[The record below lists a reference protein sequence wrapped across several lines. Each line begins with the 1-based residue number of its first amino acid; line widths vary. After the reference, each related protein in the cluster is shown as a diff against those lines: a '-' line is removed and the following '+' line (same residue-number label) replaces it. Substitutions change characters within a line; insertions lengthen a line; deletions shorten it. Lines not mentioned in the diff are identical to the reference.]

1 MKWLAAR
8 WTLLFRLP
16 ILMPALILTAC
27 ASMPLGTMAQLSG
40 YDQNRLLQLSPAELQ
55 ASVAFSAGFR
65 IEPDS
70 STLRLDVLTTQGD
83 HWGRPLPLVLSDE
96 GSAEDDGGWFS
107 GPIPVHRYTLK
118 LSDEGADAL
127 EQLKAQVRDTPIQ
140 KLSFAV
146 NWRFQ
151 QPQPDGQPTAWVD
164 LRLHADEAPLRLI
177 DGAVIEFEADSGE

>member
-1 MKWLAAR
+1 MS
-8 WTLLFRLP
+8 
-16 ILMPALILTAC
+16 ALILTAC
-27 ASMPLGTMAQLSG
+27 ASVPLGTMAQLSG
-40 YDQNRLLQLSPAELQ
+40 YDQNRLLQLQPGELQ

-70 STLRLDVLTTQGD
+70 SALHLDVLNAQGD

-96 GSAEDDGGWFS
+96 GSAEIDGGWFS
-107 GPIPVHRYTLK
+107 GPIPVHRYTLT
-118 LSDEGADAL
+118 LSDEGANAL
-127 EQLKAQVRDTPIQ
+127 EQVKAQVRDTPIK

-164 LRLHADEAPLRLI
+164 LRLRTDEAPLRLI
-177 DGAVIEFEADSGE
+177 DGAIIAFGADSGE